1 MSILKPNMDTNKSNI
16 AGKVVILC
24 VLLTTAF
31 CLPRVDT
38 LLKES
43 PNKLGATIDNS
54 FEDIL
59 RKPSECTDQS
69 CPSGAYFIEGGNGE
83 ELYAFGSLL
92 GGPQSTMDHGM
103 TDEYSKTR
111 YAVLVGEGTYKMPGP
126 FRLGYYT
133 QVTGVA
139 DNRELVNISPGID
152 VLNNCGK
159 SGDPNCVSP
168 GGLDNFWRSI
178 SNLKLD
184 ISELGHPL
192 FFGVSQASPIRDL
205 TITGNSI
212 LMCDINQYGQCG
224 YTSGGFISGM
234 EIDANI
240 ELGSQQQFY
249 VTQSKFQKLTAGAWN
264 IVSNN
269 NQGGYEG
276 GGDSN
281 VHNTWGEYPL
291 TETTSEVHLKAPK
304 LVLEENVWKVV
315 TDKERMLVDDF
326 IVLSLGSNESPTV
339 VSEELI
345 QQINEQLMDGAKGV
359 IVEPGIYHLEGTLI
373 VPDNKVF
380 VGLGLPTFV
389 CQSTSGRCME
399 TGSEGVH
406 IQGMTFD
413 AGVNGKY
420 SDKSNILLTVGDHGN
435 GVSDNPSMLQDVY
448 CRATRSDSKQAT
460 PQAFA
465 CIEVKADH
473 TIGENLWLWRGDH
486 DIQSPLIPYDVN
498 VCEHGLIVRGDN
510 VKMFGLFVEH
520 FNNYQTVWYGKNGE
534 IRFYQSEMPYFL
546 TVDGEQHIVDCSHP
560 DSSETVEEQVCASLY
575 VSESATGFRG
585 EGLGIYSF
593 FPNTLNQKTIRAK
606 TAIVVENDDVSFH
619 HALTYWLNGDHD
631 SGIDSILMNKNGE
644 SYPSESSIY
653 QDLKGYAFSSYP
665 PEESLNSSD

>member
-1 MSILKPNMDTNKSNI
+1 
-16 AGKVVILC
+16 
-24 VLLTTAF
+24 
-31 CLPRVDT
+31 
-38 LLKES
+38 
-43 PNKLGATIDNS
+43 
-54 FEDIL
+54 
-59 RKPSECTDQS
+59 
-69 CPSGAYFIEGGNGE
+69 
-83 ELYAFGSLL
+83 
-92 GGPQSTMDHGM
+92 
-103 TDEYSKTR
+103 
-111 YAVLVGEGTYKMPGP
+111 
-126 FRLGYYT
+126 
-133 QVTGVA
+133 
-139 DNRELVNISPGID
+139 
-152 VLNNCGK
+152 
-159 SGDPNCVSP
+159 
-168 GGLDNFWRSI
+168 
-178 SNLKLD
+178 
-184 ISELGHPL
+184 
-192 FFGVSQASPIRDL
+192 
-205 TITGNSI
+205 
-212 LMCDINQYGQCG
+212 MCDINMFGLCG
-224 YTSGGFISGM
+224 NTSGGFISGM
-234 EIDANI
+234 DIDGNI

-249 VTQSKFQKLTAGAWN
+249 ITGSNFNKIRSGRWN
-264 IVSNN
+264 VVSNN
-269 NQGGYEG
+269 NKGGYDG
-276 GGDSN
+276 R
-281 VHNTWGEYPL
+281 GERYVKDLWEDYPL
-291 TETTSEVHLKAPK
+291 TQTKSEANLKAPK

-359 IVEPGIYHLEGTLI
+359 IVEPGIYHLEGTLK

-380 VGLGLPTFV
+380 VGIGLPAFV
-389 CQSTSGRCME
+389 CQCTSGRCME

-406 IQGMTFD
+406 IQGIVFD
-413 AGVNGKY
+413 AGVNGKS
-420 SDKSNILLTVGDHGN
+420 SDESNILLTIGSSGN
-435 GVSDNPSMLQDVY
+435 GALNNPSMLQDVY
-448 CRATRSDSKQAT
+448 CRATRSDSEQAT

-546 TVDGEQHIVDCSHP
+546 TVEGEQHIVDCSHP

-631 SGIDSILMNKNGE
+631 SGIDSILTNKNGE

-665 PEESLNSSD
+665 PEESLNSSE